1 MSSKVGQ
8 RIRELRLRQ
17 RMTLQALA
25 ERAGLNEKYLGVIER
40 EGKDISVST
49 LCRLAD
55 ALDVPVAQLF
65 AEPTP
70 KDDKDT
76 VRNCT
81 RDILANGNAE
91 TIRRLRVFLED
102 ILPP

>member
-1 MSSKVGQ
+1 
-8 RIRELRLRQ
+8 
-17 RMTLQALA
+17 MTQQALA

-49 LCRLAD
+49 LSCIAD
-55 ALDVPVAQLF
+55 ALEMSMAELF

-70 KDDKDT
+70 KDDKDI
-76 VRNCT
+76 VRNRT

-91 TIRRLRVFLED
+91 TIHRLRVFLEE
-102 ILPP
+102 ILRP